1 MAIATNENITT
12 DLKTDG
18 DRPDIIANPA
28 SEIKIE
34 ASLIKEPFFVFGI
47 GFKIKVIKSIIK
59 PTCKPETDKMCVA
72 PEY

>member
-1 MAIATNENITT
+1 MKENITT
-12 DLKTDG
+12 DLKTEG
-18 DRPDIIANPA
+18 DKPEMMANPDK
-28 SEIKIE
+28 EIKMEI
-34 ASLIKEPFFVFGI
+34 SFKNDPLLVFGI